1 MYFPLAQRPSRQ
13 LFYVLRS
20 AAEPLNLAPALRGA
34 VAAMDKNLAVSNIRP
49 MRELTVQSIGSE
61 RFTLLLFGLFAA
73 LAVLLA
79 AAGIYG
85 VMSYSV
91 AHRTHEMGI
100 RMALGAQGRDV
111 LKLVL
116 REGMTLVLLGTA
128 IGVSAAFA
136 LTRLM
141 EKLLFGVK
149 ATDPL
154 TFAAVAILLG
164 LIAFFACYIP
174 ARRAT
179 KVDPMIA
186 LRYEG

>member
-1 MYFPLAQRPSRQ
+1 LYYAVRTTADPLSQAAP
-13 LFYVLRS
+13 LR
-20 AAEPLNLAPALRGA
+20 NA
-34 VAAMDKNLAVSNIRP
+34 VAALDKNLAVSNLRT
-49 MRELTVQSIGSE
+49 MEDLTSQSIGQE
-61 RFTLLLFGLFAA
+61 RFTLLLFGVFAA
-73 LAVLLA
+73 LALLLA

-91 AHRTHEMGI
+91 AQRTHEMGI
-100 RMALGAQGRDV
+100 RMALGAQTKDV

-116 REGMTLVLLGTA
+116 REGMTLILLGAT
-128 IGVSAAFA
+128 IGVTAAIA

-149 ATDPL
+149 PTDPV
-154 TFAAVAILLG
+154 TFVGVPILLG
-164 LIAFFACYIP
+164 LIALLACYLP

-186 LRYEG
+186 LRYE